1 MWGRGRE
8 DVGEVD
14 LVRGPRLLERVRVGG
29 RPAHALLLALLA
41 LLAILSPLAHLGCAL
56 LAAFGGGLAAVLA
69 RALGLG
75 EGALALRARL
85 ATPLAAAAAPALALA
100 LGLGLGLAW

>member
-1 MWGRGRE
+1 MWGRCRA
-8 DVGEVD
+8 DVGEID

-29 RPAHALLLALLA
+29 RPAHALLLSLLA
-41 LLAILSPLAHLGCAL
+41 LLAILSRLARLALPARLARAL

-69 RALGLG
+69 RDLGLG

-85 ATPLAAAAAPALALA
+85 AW
-100 LGLGLGLAW
+100 LGLG